1 MLNLADRMDTFS
13 RSIGKGVSW
22 LILPLIFIIMFD
34 VITRKIEYISRWS
47 ADITIEYGY
56 SVSFILQDLQWHIH
70 GVLLMLTFGM
80 GYLANAHVRVD
91 IFREMGTRRIQARIE
106 FFGLLLMAIP
116 FLVLAITKSIDMVAL
131 SYHQGE
137 GSESL
142 VGIPWRYVIKCAL
155 PIGFIVLMIA
165 VLSTFIRT
173 IAFLWGSPEAKA
185 HAEKHIQYFTDVEV
199 LPKVSLKDDPGV
211 IKAVDDEE
219 H

>member
-1 MLNLADRMDTFS
+1 MLNLADGLARFS
-13 RSIGKGVSW
+13 DRIGRGVSW

-34 VITRKIEYISRWS
+34 VITRKIEYIARWS

-70 GVLLMLTFGM
+70 GVLLMLSFGM

-91 IFREMGTRRIQARIE
+91 IFREMGTRRTQCWIE
-106 FFGLLLMAIP
+106 FFGLVFMAIP
-116 FLVLAITKSIDMVAL
+116 FLILALIYSIDMVTL

-142 VGIPWRYVIKCAL
+142 VGIPWRYVIKTCL
-155 PIGFIVLMIA
+155 PIGFTVLLIACIAMLIRIVSA
-165 VLSTFIRT
+165 
-173 IAFLWGSPEAKA
+173 LWGSEATRA
-185 HAEKHIQYFTDVEV
+185 RAEESIPFFTDLEV
-199 LPKVSLKDDPGV
+199 LPKASLDQAETS
-211 IKAVDDEE
+211 ISMDDEE

>member
-1 MLNLADRMDTFS
+1 MLNLADGMDRIS
-13 RSIGKGVSW
+13 RSVGKGVSW

-47 ADITIEYGY
+47 AEITIEYGY

-91 IFREMGTRRIQARIE
+91 IFREMGSRRTQCWIE
-106 FFGLLLMAIP
+106 LIGLLFLAIP
-116 FLVLAITKSIDMVAL
+116 FLVLAISKSIDMVQI
-131 SYHQGE
+131 SYSQNE

-142 VGIPWRYVIKCAL
+142 VGIPWRYVIKSAL
-155 PIGFIVLMIA
+155 PIGFFIVMLAAIA
-165 VLSTFIRT
+165 TLIRVVT
-173 IAFLWGSPEAKA
+173 YLFGNADSAA
-185 HAEKHIQYFTDVEV
+185 RAEENIQFFTDLEV
-199 LPKVSLKDDPGV
+199 LPKASLEDAEEV
-211 IKAVDDEE
+211 ITVDED